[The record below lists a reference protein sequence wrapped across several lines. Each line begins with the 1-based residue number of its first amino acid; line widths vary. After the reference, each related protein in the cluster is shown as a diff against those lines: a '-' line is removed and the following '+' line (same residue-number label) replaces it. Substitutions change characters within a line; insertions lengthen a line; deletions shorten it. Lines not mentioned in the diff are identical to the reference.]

1 MPHAEDELIVHRYAS
16 AELAR
21 QAVDRKQEA
30 KPMLASAITYLVTL
44 ACCAALVAALIDY
57 HSLALFLS

>member
-1 MPHAEDELIVHRYAS
+1 MPHADDELIIHRYAS

-30 KPMLASAITYLVTL
+30 KPMLASAITYLMTL
-44 ACCAALVAALIDY
+44 ASCTALVAALVAY
-57 HSLALFLS
+57 HSLATFAS